1 MFNVVCSDLSTF
13 LYFYLILEH
22 MDRIV
27 RELDTS
33 TKEKIDLV
41 EGGDTS
47 LTKPK
52 LQPHMLCTRFFFS
65 TDK

>member
-1 MFNVVCSDLSTF
+1 MFNVVCSHLSTF

-41 EGGDTS
+41 GGGGNFTHKTQTPTPHALHS
-47 LTKPK
+47 LHS
-52 LQPHMLCTRFFFS
+52 LFL
-65 TDK
+65 